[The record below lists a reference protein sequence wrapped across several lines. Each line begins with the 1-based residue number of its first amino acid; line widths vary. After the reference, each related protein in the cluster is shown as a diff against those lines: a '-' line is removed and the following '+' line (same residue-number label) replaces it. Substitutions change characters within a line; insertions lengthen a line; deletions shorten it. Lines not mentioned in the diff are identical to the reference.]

1 MKDRLPRITIKIDT
15 TPEEFLRR
23 IETLAKEIGEYLAEA
38 EWDVVD
44 ATKVAAL
51 KIRPILVTQHREL
64 VGWIIP
70 IPDLESRVNLEVR
83 AARWHPDPPT
93 YKVYVEAA
101 RSIFKPLMR
110 HYNSKYGTSRKLQI
124 QSRVATEPRLPLM
137 SSQVFDQFV
146 EPANKSALR
155 NRDWQRFYHFIWHC
169 TAHNVIVSR
178 DDVHRLLMHAGFS
191 IEHAAD
197 LADIFEHGR
206 NLLIHRRKR
215 EKTKEQL

>member
-1 MKDRLPRITIKIDT
+1 MKERLPQITIKIDT
-15 TPEEFLRR
+15 PAEEFLHR

-44 ATKVAAL
+44 AAKVTAL
-51 KIRPILVTQHREL
+51 KIRPILVTHHREL
-64 VGWIIP
+64 MGWIIP
-70 IPDLESRVNLEVR
+70 IPGSDSRVGLEVR

-110 HYNSKYGTSRKLQI
+110 HYNSKYNTSRKLQI

-137 SSQVFDQFV
+137 ASQVFDRFV
-146 EPANKSALR
+146 EGANKSALR

-169 TAHNVIVSR
+169 TAHNAIISR

-206 NLLIHRRKR
+206 NLLLHRRKR
-215 EKTKEQL
+215 EQSKE